1 MVGSGRNLL
10 KSRNNAFKYLAFEE
24 WIKEGSQEKR
34 GGSRECK
41 IPVRNATGDPLF
53 HPMTLRSAILLRR
66 RISNDTLGK
75 KRDH

>member
-10 KSRNNAFKYLAFEE
+10 KSRNNAFKYLAIEE
-24 WIKEGSQEKR
+24 WIKEGSQEK
-34 GGSRECK
+34 GVEAG
-41 IPVRNATGDPLF
+41 NARYPYGTRQETPCST
-53 HPMTLRSAILLRR
+53 PMTLRSAILLRR